1 MENSSSRVVLL
12 EIEIIRRKEIFLSI
26 DIHPISNEFYSKRKF
41 WKDGSRVVTTR
52 VTRLLYHA
60 IESNDLCSKS
70 DVVSRPTAFSF
81 HPHFSRSGRRDTS
94 LPPSPLGT
102 AEAAAG
108 PLRSNPKPRNLPFE
122 SKT

>member
-52 VTRLLYHA
+52 VTRAVAL
-60 IESNDLCSKS
+60 
-70 DVVSRPTAFSF
+70 SRD
-81 HPHFSRSGRRDTS
+81 R
-94 LPPSPLGT
+94 
-102 AEAAAG
+102 
-108 PLRSNPKPRNLPFE
+108 K
-122 SKT
+122 